1 MPVSRGFNF
10 CWMSKKAE
18 KRLKKSITGF
28 LVWVVAL
35 SCWGEP
41 TNEAPATA
49 HNAFLTNTVISISVT
64 NQPLLYVLHR
74 MAEQSGVEITTKDMW
89 LAGFPITKKIE
100 GIPLEAALKE
110 LLGRL
115 SYGIMYETAESGE
128 ITGIV
133 INARSSGF
141 SAEGSGVAESAL
153 LPDTQIV
160 AQSSASITNPAEME
174 VIPPGKPGERGISLP
189 ELERLQK
196 MRAGGPME
204 KGETPKGKGN

>member
-1 MPVSRGFNF
+1 M
-10 CWMSKKAE
+10 
-18 KRLKKSITGF
+18 LD
-28 LVWVVAL
+28 
-35 SCWGEP
+35 CWGEQ
-41 TNEAPATA
+41 TNEASATA
-49 HNAFLTNTVISISVT
+49 RNAFLTNTLISISVT
-64 NQPLLYVLHR
+64 NQPLLYVLQR
-74 MAEQSGVEITTKDMW
+74 MAEQSGVEIKTKDMW

-100 GIPLEAALKE
+100 GVSLEIALKD

-115 SYGIMYETAESGE
+115 SYGIMYETTESGE

-160 AQSSASITNPAEME
+160 AQSSASITNPTEME
-174 VIPPGKPGERGISLP
+174 VLPPGKPGERGISLQ

-196 MRAGGPME
+196 MRVGGPTG
-204 KGETPKGKGN
+204 KGEMPKGKGN